1 MSPGLYMQTVGR
13 GMRIAPDKTD
23 CLVLDFAGNVKRH
36 GPITDVQPPKHKGAG
51 TGEAP
56 VKICDECAELVHASV
71 KVCPCC
77 GYEFPP
83 APKEAVKL
91 YNDDIMGIEP
101 EEMNVCR
108 WWWSVRTSRAKQI
121 NMLCVEYDN
130 GDLMGDTITEFITIL
145 HDGSARYRAE
155 FILRTIIDG
164 CGADITGLDG
174 ASDTYLENI
183 AEVLN
188 NAKAPDK
195 IKIKKDGKYYR
206 VLERYWGSNVGSDNS
221 IGTFGA
227 V

>member
-1 MSPGLYMQTVGR
+1 M
-13 GMRIAPDKTD
+13 
-23 CLVLDFAGNVKRH
+23 
-36 GPITDVQPPKHKGAG
+36 PPHSLH
-51 TGEAP
+51 
-56 VKICDECAELVHASV
+56 IQ
-71 KVCPCC
+71 
-77 GYEFPP
+77 
-83 APKEAVKL
+83 
-91 YNDDIMGIEP
+91 P

-145 HDGSARYRAE
+145 HDGYARYRAE